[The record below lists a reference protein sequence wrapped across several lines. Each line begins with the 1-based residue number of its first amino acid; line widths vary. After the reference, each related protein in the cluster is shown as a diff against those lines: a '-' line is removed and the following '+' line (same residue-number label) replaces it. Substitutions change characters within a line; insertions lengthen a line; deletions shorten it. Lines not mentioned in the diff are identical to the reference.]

1 VVSRIVRLTLVVV
14 WLAACSSAPVVQA
27 PVDVPA
33 GDPLLGSPSESLWRQ
48 AVVAREQGELAA
60 AGRLLERAVTLVPDS
75 SWLYRELA
83 ELRLREDQ
91 PRAAEGLARKALRFA
106 PPTGAYRAA
115 LWQLVATAC
124 ARSDDPDCVALAR
137 REARVAQKGARQ

>member
-1 VVSRIVRLTLVVV
+1 MVARFVRLSLVLV

-60 AGRLLERAVTLVPDS
+60 AGRLLERAVTLMPDS

-91 PRAAEGLARKALRFA
+91 PAAAEGMARKALRFA
-106 PPTGAYRAA
+106 PATGAYRAA

-124 ARSDDPDCVALAR
+124 SRQGDQACVDQARLEAKVAH
-137 REARVAQKGARQ
+137 KGAQR

>member
-1 VVSRIVRLTLVVV
+1 MVSRFLRLTLVFA
-14 WLAACSSAPVVQA
+14 WLAACSSAPVVRA
-27 PVDVPA
+27 PVDVPQ
-33 GDPLLGSPSESLWRQ
+33 GDSLLGSPSESLWRQ

-60 AGRLLERAVTLVPDS
+60 AGRLLERAVTLMPDS

-91 PRAAEGLARKALRFA
+91 PRAAEGMARKALRFA

-124 ARSDDPDCVALAR
+124 SRQGDQACVDQAR